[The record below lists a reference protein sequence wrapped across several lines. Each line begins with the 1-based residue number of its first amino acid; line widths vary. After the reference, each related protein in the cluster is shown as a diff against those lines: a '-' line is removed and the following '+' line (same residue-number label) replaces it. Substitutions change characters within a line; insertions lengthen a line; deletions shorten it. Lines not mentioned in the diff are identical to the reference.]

1 MINEDEIYYF
11 IHSKYMQKEPDNKY
25 LEKNLDEIDLLELI
39 RVFINGKWIIIASTV
54 LFSISS
60 ILYSLSIPNIYES
73 RALLA
78 PINQSANQ
86 TIGSYRQ
93 LAGLAGVNLSTPEGS
108 NNSTKALKK
117 LSSLSFF
124 ENNILPKIFLPNLMA
139 LENWNNETNTIS
151 YNLDK
156 YDMQS
161 KTWVGYPSL
170 NGSNSPSPQESFLV
184 FNSLLQI
191 SEDSKSG
198 FISLSM
204 THESPIIAKAW
215 VDIIINEI
223 NDFYRLK
230 DKSEAQRA
238 VNYLNGQLSSS
249 QLSEIKKILTDLL
262 KKELQKLTLI
272 EANKDYVFEY
282 IDPPAVMEQK
292 SGPTRSIICILGA
305 FIGFLIGVFVVL
317 IKRYGL
323 KSNER

>member
-1 MINEDEIYYF
+1 MSSEDEIYYF

-25 LEKNLDEIDLLELI
+25 LEKNLDEIVLLEII
-39 RVFINGKWIIIASTV
+39 RVCINGKWIIISSTV
-54 LFSISS
+54 LLSIFS

-78 PINQSANQ
+78 PIDQSTNQ

-139 LENWNNETNTIS
+139 FENWNNETNTIS

-161 KTWVGYPSL
+161 NTWVGYPSL

-191 SEDSKSG
+191 SQDSKSG

-223 NDFYRLK
+223 
-230 DKSEAQRA
+230 S
-238 VNYLNGQLSSS
+238 
-249 QLSEIKKILTDLL
+249 
-262 KKELQKLTLI
+262 
-272 EANKDYVFEY
+272 
-282 IDPPAVMEQK
+282 
-292 SGPTRSIICILGA
+292 
-305 FIGFLIGVFVVL
+305 
-317 IKRYGL
+317 
-323 KSNER
+323 

>member
-1 MINEDEIYYF
+1 
-11 IHSKYMQKEPDNKY
+11 MQKEPDNRY
-25 LEKNLDEIDLLELI
+25 LEKNLDEIDLLEII
-39 RVFINGKWIIIASTV
+39 RLCINGKWMIIASTV
-54 LFSISS
+54 LFSIFS
-60 ILYSLSIPNIYES
+60 ILYSLSIPNVYES

-93 LAGLAGVNLSTPEGS
+93 LAGLAGVNLGTPEGS

-139 LENWNNETNTIS
+139 LENWNHETNTIS

-156 YDMQS
+156 YDTQS
-161 KTWVGYPSL
+161 KTWVGYPL
-170 NGSNSPSPQESFLV
+170 NWSNSPTPQESFLV

-198 FISLSM
+198 FISLSI

-230 DKSEAQRA
+230 DKSETERA
-238 VNYLNGQLSSS
+238 VIYLNDQLSSS
-249 QLSEIKKILTDLL
+249 SLSEIKEILADLL

-292 SGPTRSIICILGA
+292 SGPTRSRICILGA
-305 FIGFLIGVFVVL
+305 FIGSLIGVFLVL